1 MYNIVLMY
9 FDNRDGNKGKFKLLR
24 NGALIH
30 SLKTSNHKKKIL
42 KEMLMSSLI
51 KIYNLA
57 SKVCEY
63 TVFFLQKS
71 GLVKSRM

>member
-9 FDNRDGNKGKFKLLR
+9 FDHRDGNKGKFKLLR
-24 NGALIH
+24 NGVLIH
-30 SLKTSNHKKKIL
+30 SLKMSNHKNKFL

-57 SKVCEY
+57 SKVYKY
-63 TVFFLQKS
+63 TVFFRKKS
-71 GLVKSRM
+71 GLVKSRR